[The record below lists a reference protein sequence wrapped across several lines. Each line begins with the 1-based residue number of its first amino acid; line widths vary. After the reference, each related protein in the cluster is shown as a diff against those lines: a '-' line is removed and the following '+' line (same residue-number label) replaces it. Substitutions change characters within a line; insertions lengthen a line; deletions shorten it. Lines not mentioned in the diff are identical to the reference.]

1 MDTMV
6 IYQIYFFLFL
16 WNGQITNSI
25 TPMKMFCGTSWP
37 YWSYIICEFLQIR
50 IVTMV
55 LLDYHSVILYF
66 YRGFAGSSQCRS
78 ERRNVDHPYCGF
90 LDMLFFL
97 PCCVVLIAIYL
108 PGGVDW
114 LMIVDLTMI
123 MCRLSTTALFVSENY
138 IVCFMRLDR
147 FNIQIR

>member
-6 IYQIYFFLFL
+6 IYQIDFFLFL

-37 YWSYIICEFLQIR
+37 YWSYIICEFVQIR

-66 YRGFAGSSQCRS
+66 YRGFAGSGQCRS
-78 ERRNVDHPYCGF
+78 ECRNVDHLYCGF
-90 LDMLFFL
+90 LDMPFFSL
-97 PCCVVLIAIYL
+97 LCGTDCILLTWWRRLINDCRSYNDYVWIIYL
-108 PGGVDW
+108 SF
-114 LMIVDLTMI
+114 I
-123 MCRLSTTALFVSENY
+123 CNENY